1 MIRSGAARSGRTV
14 IAPLFAEGDVVV
26 GGSIVAVLA
35 PGSAAVAGND
45 SVGSPVIGY
54 IVDTRVILAK
64 GVQSIRDLVGEGAAF
79 VLGSPD
85 EGIWTDLEHPAAPP
99 PQAAKA
105 GKVLVYDSSA
115 RGPGVGAATAVP
127 GTPWV
132 LWLEQP
138 RTVVLAPMHDLLR
151 RLALPA
157 VVIVVL
163 GALGAWALSRQIT
176 GPITALADA
185 ADRVAAE
192 TGGQPGDGTARD
204 EVARLSDAFA
214 RMSARVEESRGH
226 LEELVA
232 ERTARLED
240 ALHEL
245 EIAQRELVKKERLAM
260 LGQLASAVGHELR
273 NPLGVMTNALYVI
286 EQCTPDGPPMV
297 RDYIELIRGQIS
309 ASERIVGDLLDTARV
324 RAPVPD
330 QIDLRELLDTQV
342 RQLGPLAAITVDL
355 RLPGDL
361 PRVRMDP
368 LQLSQIIFNLMTNAV
383 QAMPDGG
390 TLTIAARKGAAAE
403 RLELSV
409 SDTGSGITPEA
420 MECLF
425 EPLFTTKARGLGLG
439 LWVSQNLATA
449 NGARIEA
456 ASRVGE
462 GATFTIDMPVA
473 VGVASVVS

>member
-1 MIRSGAARSGRTV
+1 
-14 IAPLFAEGDVVV
+14 
-26 GGSIVAVLA
+26 
-35 PGSAAVAGND
+35 
-45 SVGSPVIGY
+45 
-54 IVDTRVILAK
+54 
-64 GVQSIRDLVGEGAAF
+64 
-79 VLGSPD
+79 
-85 EGIWTDLEHPAAPP
+85 
-99 PQAAKA
+99 
-105 GKVLVYDSSA
+105 
-115 RGPGVGAATAVP
+115 
-127 GTPWV
+127 
-132 LWLEQP
+132 
-138 RTVVLAPMHDLLR
+138 
-151 RLALPA
+151 
-157 VVIVVL
+157 
-163 GALGAWALSRQIT
+163 
-176 GPITALADA
+176 
-185 ADRVAAE
+185 
-192 TGGQPGDGTARD
+192 
-204 EVARLSDAFA
+204 
-214 RMSARVEESRGH
+214 
-226 LEELVA
+226 
-232 ERTARLED
+232 
-240 ALHEL
+240 
-245 EIAQRELVKKERLAM
+245 
-260 LGQLASAVGHELR
+260 
-273 NPLGVMTNALYVI
+273 
-286 EQCTPDGPPMV
+286 MV